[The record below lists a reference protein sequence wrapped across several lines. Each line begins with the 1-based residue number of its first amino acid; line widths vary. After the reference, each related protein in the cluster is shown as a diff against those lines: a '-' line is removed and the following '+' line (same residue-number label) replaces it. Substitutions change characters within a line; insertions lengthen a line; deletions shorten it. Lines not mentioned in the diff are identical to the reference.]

1 MIERY
6 TRPEMGAVWG
16 EAARWEAALRVEI
29 AVAQAQAK
37 RGGIPAA
44 AAQAIATRAKVNL
57 PRIAELEATLDHD
70 TLAFVNAVA
79 ESIGA
84 EGRYLHFGLTS
95 SDVIDTALA
104 LQLRAAS
111 DLILTELD
119 ALIVVIIRRARE
131 ERDTVMAGR
140 THSVHAEPMTLGA
153 KLAGWAFEAAR
164 DRERLATAADEVA
177 TGKISGPVGTYSQIS
192 PQIEREALAALKLRV
207 DPVSTQ
213 VVQRDR
219 HAALVAAIAI
229 TGGTLERFATEIRNL
244 QHSEIDELREPF
256 RAGQA
261 GSSAMP
267 QKRNPV
273 KSERI
278 AGFARLLRGY
288 AAVAMENQAL
298 WHERDMSHSSAER
311 IILPDATTLLHYALV
326 SMRGIIDKMEVNRE
340 AMRRNLD
347 AGFGLHAASR
357 LLTALIN
364 AGAAREAAYT
374 LVQRA
379 SSAAREKRI
388 SLHQVAVAT
397 PEIASALSAEAL
409 TAALDER
416 AAIANCGLL
425 VDRLKEIERA
435 G

>member
-37 RGGIPAA
+37 RGDIPAA

-95 SDVIDTALA
+95 SDVIDTGLA

-111 DLILTELD
+111 DLILAELD

-388 SLHQVAVAT
+388 NLHQVAVAT
-397 PEIASALSAEAL
+397 PEICK
-409 TAALDER
+409 R
-416 AAIANCGLL
+416 PQ
-425 VDRLKEIERA
+425 R
-435 G
+435 

>member
-16 EAARWEAALRVEI
+16 DAARWEAALRVEI

-37 RGGIPAA
+37 RGDIPAA

-95 SDVIDTALA
+95 SDVIDTGLA

-153 KLAGWAFEAAR
+153 KLAGWAFEVAR

-192 PQIEREALAALKLRV
+192 PQIEREALAALNLRV

-326 SMRGIIDKMEVNRE
+326 SMRGIIDKMEVNRD

-397 PEIASALSAEAL
+397 PEIASALSPEAL

>member
-29 AVAQAQAK
+29 AVAEAQAR
-37 RGGIPAA
+37 RGDIPAA

-164 DRERLATAADEVA
+164 DRERLALAADEVA

-326 SMRGIIDKMEVNRE
+326 SMRGIIDKMEVNRD

-397 PEIASALSAEAL
+397 PDIAGALSAEAL

>member
-37 RGGIPAA
+37 RGDIPAA
-44 AAQAIATRAKVNL
+44 AAQAIASRAKVNL
-57 PRIAELEATLDHD
+57 PRITELEATLDHD

-95 SDVIDTALA
+95 SDVIDTGLA

-111 DLILTELD
+111 DLILAELD
-119 ALIVVIIRRARE
+119 ALIAVIIRRARE

-164 DRERLATAADEVA
+164 DRERLALAADEVA

-326 SMRGIIDKMEVNRE
+326 SMRGIIDKMEVNRD

-357 LLTALIN
+357 LLTALVN

-379 SSAAREKRI
+379 ASAAREGK
-388 SLHQVAVAT
+388 LNLYQVAVAS
-397 PEIASALSAEAL
+397 PEISSALSAEAL

>member
-16 EAARWEAALRVEI
+16 DAARWEAALRVEI

-37 RGGIPAA
+37 RGDIPAA

-95 SDVIDTALA
+95 SDVIDTGLA

-164 DRERLATAADEVA
+164 DRERLALAADEVA

-192 PQIEREALAALKLRV
+192 PQIEREALAALNLRV

-326 SMRGIIDKMEVNRE
+326 SMRGIIDKMEVNRD

-379 SSAAREKRI
+379 SSAARERRI

>member
-29 AVAQAQAK
+29 AVAHAQAK
-37 RGGIPAA
+37 RGDIPAA

-111 DLILTELD
+111 DLILAELD

-131 ERDTVMAGR
+131 ERDTVMTGR

-388 SLHQVAVAT
+388 NLHQIAVAT
-397 PEIASALSAEAL
+397 PEIAGALSAEAL
-409 TAALDER
+409 TATLDER
-416 AAIANCGLL
+416 AAIANCGIL

>member
-16 EAARWEAALRVEI
+16 DAARWEAALRVEI

-37 RGGIPAA
+37 RGDIPAA

-153 KLAGWAFEAAR
+153 KLAGWAFEVAR
-164 DRERLATAADEVA
+164 DRERLAMAADEVA

-379 SSAAREKRI
+379 SSAARERRI

>member
-37 RGGIPAA
+37 RGDIPAA

-111 DLILTELD
+111 DLILAELD

-131 ERDTVMAGR
+131 ERDTVMTGR

-388 SLHQVAVAT
+388 SLYQVAVAT
-397 PEIASALSAEAL
+397 PEIAGALSAEAL

-416 AAIANCGLL
+416 SAIANCGIL

>member
-16 EAARWEAALRVEI
+16 DAARWEAALRVEI
-29 AVAQAQAK
+29 AVAQGQAK
-37 RGGIPAA
+37 RGDIPAA

-164 DRERLATAADEVA
+164 DRERLALAADEVA

-379 SSAAREKRI
+379 SSAARERRI

>member
-37 RGGIPAA
+37 RGDIPAA

-79 ESIGA
+79 EAIGA

-153 KLAGWAFEAAR
+153 KFAGWAFEAAR
-164 DRERLATAADEVA
+164 DRERLALAADEVA

-273 KSERI
+273 RSERI

-379 SSAAREKRI
+379 SSAAREKKI
-388 SLHQVAVAT
+388 SLHQIAVAT
-397 PEIASALSAEAL
+397 PDIADALSAEAL

-416 AAIANCGLL
+416 AAIANCGIL

>member
-16 EAARWEAALRVEI
+16 DAARWEAALRVEI

-37 RGGIPAA
+37 RGDIPAA
-44 AAQAIATRAKVNL
+44 AAQAIASRAKVNL

-111 DLILTELD
+111 DLILAELD

-153 KLAGWAFEAAR
+153 KLAGWAFEVAR
-164 DRERLATAADEVA
+164 DRERLALAADEVA

-326 SMRGIIDKMEVNRE
+326 SMRGIIDKMEVNRD

-388 SLHQVAVAT
+388 SLHQIAVAT
-397 PEIASALSAEAL
+397 PEIADALSAEAL

>member
-16 EAARWEAALRVEI
+16 DAARWEAALRVEI

-37 RGGIPAA
+37 RGDIPAA

-111 DLILTELD
+111 DLLLTELD

-164 DRERLATAADEVA
+164 DRERLALAADEVA

-273 KSERI
+273 KSERV

-388 SLHQVAVAT
+388 SLHQVAVAI
-397 PEIASALSAEAL
+397 PEIASALSPEAL

-416 AAIANCGLL
+416 AAIANCRLL
-425 VDRLKEIERA
+425 VDRLKEIEHA

>member
-1 MIERY
+1 
-6 TRPEMGAVWG
+6 
-16 EAARWEAALRVEI
+16 VEI
-29 AVAQAQAK
+29 AVAHAQAK
-37 RGGIPAA
+37 RGDIPAA

-111 DLILTELD
+111 DLILAELD

-131 ERDTVMAGR
+131 ERDTVMTGR

-229 TGGTLERFATEIRNL
+229 MGGTLERFATEIRNL

-388 SLHQVAVAT
+388 NLHQIAVAT
-397 PEIASALSAEAL
+397 PEIAGALSAEAL

-416 AAIANCGLL
+416 AAIANCGIL

>member
-37 RGGIPAA
+37 RGDIPAA

-164 DRERLATAADEVA
+164 DRERLALAADEVA

-311 IILPDATTLLHYALV
+311 IILPDATTLLHYALI
-326 SMRGIIDKMEVNRE
+326 SMRGIIDKMEVNRD

-388 SLHQVAVAT
+388 SLHQIAVAT
-397 PEIASALSAEAL
+397 PEIAGALSPEAL

>member
-1 MIERY
+1 
-6 TRPEMGAVWG
+6 MGAVWG

-29 AVAQAQAK
+29 AVAKAQAK
-37 RGGIPAA
+37 NGEIPDAA
-44 AAQAIATRAKVNL
+44 AEAIATRATVNL

-111 DLILTELD
+111 DLILVELD
-119 ALIVVIIRRARE
+119 ALIAVIIRRARE

-164 DRERLATAADEVA
+164 DRERLARAADEVA

-192 PQIEREALAALKLRV
+192 PQIEREALTALELRV

-357 LLTALIN
+357 LLSALVN
-364 AGAAREAAYT
+364 AGTARDSAYT
-374 LVQRA
+374 LVQHA

-388 SLHQVAVAT
+388 SLHQVALAT
-397 PEIASALSAEAL
+397 PAISDALGADAL

-416 AAIANCGLL
+416 AAIANCGAL
-425 VDRLKEIERA
+425 VDRLKEIER
-435 G
+435 GG

>member
-6 TRPEMGAVWG
+6 TRPEMGAVWSD
-16 EAARWEAALRVEI
+16 AARWEAALRVEI

-37 RGGIPAA
+37 RGDIPAA

-164 DRERLATAADEVA
+164 DRERLALAADEVA

-326 SMRGIIDKMEVNRE
+326 SMRGIIDKMEVNRD

-388 SLHQVAVAT
+388 SLYQVAVAT
-397 PEIASALSAEAL
+397 PEIADALSAEAL

>member
-29 AVAQAQAK
+29 AVAHAQAK
-37 RGGIPAA
+37 RGDIPAA

-111 DLILTELD
+111 DLILAELD

-131 ERDTVMAGR
+131 ERDTVMTGR

-388 SLHQVAVAT
+388 NLHQIAVAT
-397 PEIASALSAEAL
+397 PEIAGALSAEAL

-416 AAIANCGLL
+416 AAIANCGIL

>member
-16 EAARWEAALRVEI
+16 DAARWEAALRVEI

-37 RGGIPAA
+37 RGDIPAA

-95 SDVIDTALA
+95 SDVIDTGLA

-153 KLAGWAFEAAR
+153 KLAGWAFEVAR

-192 PQIEREALAALKLRV
+192 PQIEREALAALNLRV

-326 SMRGIIDKMEVNRE
+326 SMRGIIDKMEVNRD

-379 SSAAREKRI
+379 SSAARERRI

-397 PEIASALSAEAL
+397 PEIASALSPEAL

>member
-16 EAARWEAALRVEI
+16 DAARWEAALRVEI

-37 RGGIPAA
+37 RGDIPAA
-44 AAQAIATRAKVNL
+44 AAQAIAARAKVNL

-79 ESIGA
+79 ESIGE

-111 DLILTELD
+111 DLILAELD

-164 DRERLATAADEVA
+164 DRERLALAADEVA

-298 WHERDMSHSSAER
+298 WHERDMSHSSSER

-326 SMRGIIDKMEVNRE
+326 SMRGIIDKMEVNRD

-397 PEIASALSAEAL
+397 PDIAGALSAEAL

>member
-37 RGGIPAA
+37 RGDIPAA
-44 AAQAIATRAKVNL
+44 AAQAIASRAKVNL
-57 PRIAELEATLDHD
+57 PRITELEATLDHD

-95 SDVIDTALA
+95 SDVIDTGLA

-111 DLILTELD
+111 DLILAELD
-119 ALIVVIIRRARE
+119 ALIAVIIRRARE

-288 AAVAMENQAL
+288 AAVAMENQVL
-298 WHERDMSHSSAER
+298 WHESDMSHSSAER

-326 SMRGIIDKMEVNRE
+326 SMRGIIDKMEVNRD

-357 LLTALIN
+357 LLTALVN

-379 SSAAREKRI
+379 ASAAREGK
-388 SLHQVAVAT
+388 LNLYQVAVAS
-397 PEIASALSAEAL
+397 PEISSALSAEAL
-409 TAALDER
+409 TAALDEHV
-416 AAIANCGLL
+416 AIANCVIL

>member
-16 EAARWEAALRVEI
+16 DAARWEAALRVEI

-37 RGGIPAA
+37 RGDIPAA

-164 DRERLATAADEVA
+164 DRERLALAADEVA

-326 SMRGIIDKMEVNRE
+326 SMRSIIDKMEVNRD

-379 SSAAREKRI
+379 TSAAREKRI

>member
-6 TRPEMGAVWG
+6 TRPEMGAVWS
-16 EAARWEAALRVEI
+16 ETARWEAALRVEI
-29 AVAQAQAK
+29 AVSQAQAK
-37 RGGIPAA
+37 RGDIPAA

-164 DRERLATAADEVA
+164 DRERLALAADEVA

-219 HAALVAAIAI
+219 HAALIAVIAI

-364 AGAAREAAYT
+364 SGAAREAAYT

-397 PEIASALSAEAL
+397 PEVTSALSPEAL

>member
-6 TRPEMGAVWG
+6 TRPEMGAVWS

-37 RGGIPAA
+37 RGDIPAA
-44 AAQAIATRAKVNL
+44 AAQAIATRGKVNL

-131 ERDTVMAGR
+131 VRDTVMAGR

-326 SMRGIIDKMEVNRE
+326 SMRGIIDKMEVNRD

-388 SLHQVAVAT
+388 SLYQVAVAT
-397 PEIASALSAEAL
+397 PEIADALSAEAL

>member
-16 EAARWEAALRVEI
+16 DAARWEAALRVEI

-37 RGGIPAA
+37 RGDIPAA

-57 PRIAELEATLDHD
+57 ARIAELEATLDHD

-164 DRERLATAADEVA
+164 DRERLALAADEVA

-326 SMRGIIDKMEVNRE
+326 SMRSIIDKMEVNRD

-388 SLHQVAVAT
+388 NLHQVAVAT
-397 PEIASALSAEAL
+397 PEIAGALSAEAL

-435 G
+435 V

>member
-6 TRPEMGAVWG
+6 TCPEMGAVWG

-37 RGGIPAA
+37 RGDIPAA

-164 DRERLATAADEVA
+164 GRERLATAADEVA

-311 IILPDATTLLHYALV
+311 IILPDAATLLHYALV
-326 SMRGIIDKMEVNRE
+326 SMRGIIDKMEVNRD

-357 LLTALIN
+357 LLTALVN

-379 SSAAREKRI
+379 ASAAREGK
-388 SLHQVAVAT
+388 LNLYQVAVAS
-397 PEIASALSAEAL
+397 PEISSALSAEAL

>member
-6 TRPEMGAVWG
+6 TRPEMGAVWS

-37 RGGIPAA
+37 RGDIPAA
-44 AAQAIATRAKVNL
+44 AAQAIATRGKVNL

-164 DRERLATAADEVA
+164 DRERLALAADEVA

-326 SMRGIIDKMEVNRE
+326 SMRGIIDKMEVNRD

-388 SLHQVAVAT
+388 SLHQIAVAT
-397 PEIASALSAEAL
+397 PEIADALSAEAL

>member
-6 TRPEMGAVWG
+6 TRPEMSAVWG

-37 RGGIPAA
+37 RGDIPAA

-153 KLAGWAFEAAR
+153 KLAGWAFEVAR

-326 SMRGIIDKMEVNRE
+326 SMRGIIDKMEVNRD

-388 SLHQVAVAT
+388 SLHQIAVAT
-397 PEIASALSAEAL
+397 PEIADALSAEAL

>member
-37 RGGIPAA
+37 RGDIPAA

-111 DLILTELD
+111 DLILAELD

-326 SMRGIIDKMEVNRE
+326 SMRGIIDKMEVNHD

-388 SLHQVAVAT
+388 SLHQIAVAT
-397 PEIASALSAEAL
+397 PEIADALSAEAL

>member
-6 TRPEMGAVWG
+6 TRPEMGAVWS
-16 EAARWEAALRVEI
+16 ETARWEAALRVEI

-37 RGGIPAA
+37 RGDIPAA

-57 PRIAELEATLDHD
+57 PRITELEATLDHD

-95 SDVIDTALA
+95 SDVIDTGLA

-111 DLILTELD
+111 DLILAELD
-119 ALIVVIIRRARE
+119 ALIAVIIRRARE

-153 KLAGWAFEAAR
+153 KLSGWAFEAAR

-219 HAALVAAIAI
+219 HAALVTAIAI

-326 SMRGIIDKMEVNRE
+326 SMRGIIDKMEVNRD

-388 SLHQVAVAT
+388 SLYQVAVAT
-397 PEIASALSAEAL
+397 PEIAGALSAEAL
-409 TAALDER
+409 TPALDER
-416 AAIANCGLL
+416 SAIANCGIL

>member
-6 TRPEMGAVWG
+6 THPEMGAVWG

-37 RGGIPAA
+37 RGDIPAA
-44 AAQAIATRAKVNL
+44 AAQAIASRAKVNL
-57 PRIAELEATLDHD
+57 PRIAELETTLDHD

-84 EGRYLHFGLTS
+84 EGRYFHFGLTS
-95 SDVIDTALA
+95 SDVIDTGLA

-111 DLILTELD
+111 DLILVELD

-153 KLAGWAFEAAR
+153 KLAGWAFEASR
-164 DRERLATAADEVA
+164 DRERLALAADEVA

-379 SSAAREKRI
+379 SSAAREGK
-388 SLHQVAVAT
+388 LNLYQVAVAS
-397 PEIASALSAEAL
+397 PEISSALSAEAL

-416 AAIANCGLL
+416 AAMANCGIL

>member
-1 MIERY
+1 
-6 TRPEMGAVWG
+6 MGAVWS
-16 EAARWEAALRVEI
+16 EMARWEAALRVEI

-37 RGGIPAA
+37 RGDIPAA
-44 AAQAIATRAKVNL
+44 AAQAIASRAKVNL
-57 PRIAELEATLDHD
+57 PRIAELEAALDHD

-111 DLILTELD
+111 DLILAELD
-119 ALIVVIIRRARE
+119 ALITVIIRRAHE

-164 DRERLATAADEVA
+164 DRERLALAADEVA

-311 IILPDATTLLHYALV
+311 IILPDATTLLHYALI
-326 SMRGIIDKMEVNRE
+326 SMRDIIDKMEVNRD

-364 AGAAREAAYT
+364 AGAVREAAYT

-388 SLHQVAVAT
+388 SLYQVAVAT
-397 PEIASALSAEAL
+397 PEIADALSAEAL
-409 TAALDER
+409 TAALDELS
-416 AAIANCGLL
+416 AIANCGIL

>member
-16 EAARWEAALRVEI
+16 DAARWEAALRVEI

-37 RGGIPAA
+37 RGDIPAA

-95 SDVIDTALA
+95 SDVIDTSLA
-104 LQLRAAS
+104 LQLRAAC

-153 KLAGWAFEAAR
+153 KLAGWAFEVAR

-326 SMRGIIDKMEVNRE
+326 SMRGIIDKMEVNRD

-379 SSAAREKRI
+379 SSAARERRI
-388 SLHQVAVAT
+388 SLHQVAIAT

>member
-6 TRPEMGAVWG
+6 TRPEMGAVWSD
-16 EAARWEAALRVEI
+16 AARWEAALRVEI

-37 RGGIPAA
+37 RGDIPAA

-70 TLAFVNAVA
+70 TLAFENPDA

-153 KLAGWAFEAAR
+153 KLAGWAFEVAR

-379 SSAAREKRI
+379 SSAARERRI

>member
-6 TRPEMGAVWG
+6 THPEMGAVWG

-37 RGGIPAA
+37 RGDIPAA
-44 AAQAIATRAKVNL
+44 AAQAIASRAKVNL
-57 PRIAELEATLDHD
+57 PRIAELETTLDHD

-84 EGRYLHFGLTS
+84 EGRYFHFGLTS
-95 SDVIDTALA
+95 SDVIDTGLA

-111 DLILTELD
+111 DLILVELD

-153 KLAGWAFEAAR
+153 KLAGWAFEASR
-164 DRERLATAADEVA
+164 DRERLALAADEVA

-340 AMRRNLD
+340 SMRRNLD

-379 SSAAREKRI
+379 SSAAREGK
-388 SLHQVAVAT
+388 LNLYQVAVAS
-397 PEIASALSAEAL
+397 PEISSALSAEAL

-416 AAIANCGLL
+416 AAIANCGIL

>member
-29 AVAQAQAK
+29 AVAEAQAR
-37 RGGIPAA
+37 RGDIPAA

-95 SDVIDTALA
+95 SDVTDTALA

-111 DLILTELD
+111 DLILAELD

-164 DRERLATAADEVA
+164 DRERLALAADEVA

-192 PQIEREALAALKLRV
+192 PHIEREALAALKLRV

-278 AGFARLLRGY
+278 AGFARLMRGY

-311 IILPDATTLLHYALV
+311 IMLPDATTLLHYALV
-326 SMRGIIDKMEVNRE
+326 SMRGIIDKMEVNRD

-397 PEIASALSAEAL
+397 PDIAGALSAEAL

>member
-1 MIERY
+1 
-6 TRPEMGAVWG
+6 MGAVWG
-16 EAARWEAALRVEI
+16 DAARWEAALRVEI

-37 RGGIPAA
+37 RGDIPAA

-153 KLAGWAFEAAR
+153 KLAGWAFEVAR

-326 SMRGIIDKMEVNRE
+326 SMRGIIDKMEVNRD

-416 AAIANCGLL
+416 ATIANCGLL
-425 VDRLKEIERA
+425 VDRLKEIKRA

>member
-16 EAARWEAALRVEI
+16 DAARWEAALRVEI

-37 RGGIPAA
+37 RGDIPAA

-164 DRERLATAADEVA
+164 DRERLALAADEVA

-326 SMRGIIDKMEVNRE
+326 SMRGIIDKMEVNRD

-364 AGAAREAAYT
+364 AGAAREAAYM

-388 SLHQVAVAT
+388 NLHQVAVAT
-397 PEIASALSAEAL
+397 PDIAGALSAEAL

-416 AAIANCGLL
+416 AAIANCGIL

>member
-29 AVAQAQAK
+29 AVAHAQAK
-37 RGGIPAA
+37 RGDIPAA

-95 SDVIDTALA
+95 SDVIDTGLA

-111 DLILTELD
+111 DLILAELD

-164 DRERLATAADEVA
+164 DRERLALVADEVA

-388 SLHQVAVAT
+388 NLHQIAVAT
-397 PEIASALSAEAL
+397 PEIAGALSAEAL

-416 AAIANCGLL
+416 AAIANCGIL

>member
-6 TRPEMGAVWG
+6 TRPEMGAVWS

-37 RGGIPAA
+37 RGDIPAA
-44 AAQAIATRAKVNL
+44 AAQAIATRGKVNL

-164 DRERLATAADEVA
+164 DRERLALAADEVA

-326 SMRGIIDKMEVNRE
+326 SMRGIIDKMEVNRD

-388 SLHQVAVAT
+388 SLYQVAVAT
-397 PEIASALSAEAL
+397 PEIADALSAEAL

>member
-16 EAARWEAALRVEI
+16 DAARWEAALRVEI

-37 RGGIPAA
+37 RGDIPAA

-57 PRIAELEATLDHD
+57 ARIAELEATLDHD

-164 DRERLATAADEVA
+164 DRERLALAADEVA

-388 SLHQVAVAT
+388 NLHQVAVAT
-397 PEIASALSAEAL
+397 PEIAGALSAEAL

-416 AAIANCGLL
+416 AAIANCGIL